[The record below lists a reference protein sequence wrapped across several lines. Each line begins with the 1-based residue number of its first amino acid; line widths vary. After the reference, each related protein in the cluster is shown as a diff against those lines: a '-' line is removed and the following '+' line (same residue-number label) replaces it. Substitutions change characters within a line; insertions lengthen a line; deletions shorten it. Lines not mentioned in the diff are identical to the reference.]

1 MCVCVCK
8 ERECVCVCVSAR
20 MRSGGGGGLCGCG
33 WVGGGV
39 NEEVVWG
46 EGGGPLF
53 SRHVQAITNTISPSI
68 TLQHNVS

>member
-1 MCVCVCK
+1 MW
-8 ERECVCVCVSAR
+8 
-20 MRSGGGGGLCGCG
+20 M

-53 SRHVQAITNTISPSI
+53 SRHVQAITNTISPNVI
-68 TLQHNVS
+68 LQHNVS